1 MPMTL
6 AVHAGVY
13 DHESPLVEVSI
24 APDQINAAAPGT
36 SGVASHGP
44 TDAAA
49 VLLHDTDAP
58 GGPGGIIVA
67 QYDATVSVL
76 RFVLPGRLVAGT
88 TRHLD
93 ILPHAPDATTPPWPV
108 EVTTKLDRAVVRVGG
123 QPFTSYHVFG
133 GRRPYLWPVI
143 GPAGASVVRGQGSA
157 DHPHHTGLGLAYGG
171 HSEDGSVNIWS
182 DWDEPP
188 YGPGGRMIHRGFRR
202 IVSGPVY
209 GEVAHDLTWVDTFG
223 NPFAEEWRTLRFW
236 WASEGARFID
246 TTVEMAW
253 IRDRGR
259 GPLIVALRLPSEM
272 DIPQHGAMT
281 NSAGVTVPTPPGAP
295 RAYRAAWVDGSGPSG
310 DPPYPPPAGPPEVL
324 VDQPGARPFREGP
337 GDGPWQGIAIF
348 GHPTNNGFP
357 HEVGRY
363 AGSMGPNGPGTGQI
377 TLSFYPPAEAPH
389 GPFAFTWRTY
399 VHRGDAIDGKVA
411 AQASS
416 YQRAPTAIITA

>member
-1 MPMTL
+1 MPTTL
-6 AVHAGVY
+6 AVHAGAH

-24 APDQINAAAPGT
+24 AADQINAAAPGT
-36 SGVASHGP
+36 SGAASYGP
-44 TDAAA
+44 NDAAA

-58 GGPGGIIVA
+58 GGPGGIVVA
-67 QYDATVSVL
+67 QYDAAGSIL
-76 RFVLPGRLVAGT
+76 RFVLPGRLNAGT
-88 TRHLD
+88 TRHLN
-93 ILPHAPDATTPPWPV
+93 ILPHAPGAATPPWPV

-202 IVSGPVY
+202 VVSGPVY
-209 GEVAHDLTWVDTFG
+209 GEVTHDLTWVDTFG
-223 NPFAEEWRTLRFW
+223 NPFAEEVRTLRFW

-246 TTVEMAW
+246 TTVEVAW
-253 IRDRGR
+253 ISDRGR
-259 GPLIVALRLPSEM
+259 GPLVVALRLPSEM
-272 DIPQHGAMT
+272 DIPHHGAMT
-281 NSAGVTVPTPPGAP
+281 NDVGVPVPPAPGAS
-295 RAYRAAWVDGSGPSG
+295 RVYRASWVDGSGPSG

-324 VDQPGARPFREGP
+324 VDQPGARPLREGP
-337 GDGPWQGIAIF
+337 GDGPWQGIAVLD
-348 GHPTNNGFP
+348 HPTNHGFP
-357 HEVGRY
+357 HEAGKY
-363 AGSMGPNGPGTGQI
+363 AGSMGENGPGTGQI
-377 TLSFYPPAEAPH
+377 TLSYYPPETAPN
-389 GPFAFTWRTY
+389 GPFTFTWRTY

-411 AQASS
+411 GQAVSFGN
-416 YQRAPTAIITA
+416 APTVSVTT